1 MAKSSDRLLLV
12 HGEERY
18 LVDRAVA
25 DWRTR
30 VRARSPQLDVEVFEA
45 PAKLDAFRRS
55 LAEVP
60 LLDPERSILLRDPPQ
75 LAPSARR
82 GADPAEALAAA
93 LDQQAPTTFLCIVVH
108 GRVAVQSTVLAAIR
122 RLGGA
127 VEYFAPLRGRALRT
141 WLDRELAA
149 RGLRLGAGSAERLLQ
164 VAGTD
169 LGALAAE
176 LDKLLAYA
184 NGRPL
189 SGADVA
195 RAVAGDEP
203 PELWSVLEHLLS
215 RIPARGAAVLDELL
229 AEGRSS
235 QHLLSILSGQIRDL
249 ILAQAYMRVRGSAVG
264 LAAELHIQDWRAE
277 RLARQARAVAPA
289 VAAGWLRTLHD
300 ADRRVKAGEVGDQ
313 EALRAFGL
321 RAAAEV
327 ANRAGRR

>member
-1 MAKSSDRLLLV
+1 MARTADRLLLV

-25 DWRTR
+25 EWRART
-30 VRARSPQLDVEVFEA
+30 RARSPQLDVEVFEA
-45 PAKLDAFRRS
+45 PAKLDSFRRS

-60 LLDPERSILLRDPPQ
+60 LLDPERGILLRDPPQ
-75 LAPSARR
+75 LAASSRR
-82 GADPAEALAAA
+82 GAEPAEALAAA
-93 LDQQAPTTFLCIVVH
+93 LEEQAPTTYLCIVVH
-108 GRVAVQSTVLAAIR
+108 GRVALQSPVLAAIR
-122 RLGGA
+122 RLDGT
-127 VEYFAPLRGRALRT
+127 VEYFASLRGRALRA
-141 WLDRELAA
+141 WLDREIAA
-149 RGLRLGAGSAERLLQ
+149 RQLRLGAGSAERLLQ

-169 LGALAAE
+169 LGPLAAE
-176 LDKLLAYA
+176 LDKLQAFA

-189 SGADVA
+189 SAADVA

-215 RIPARGAAVLDELL
+215 RTPARGAAVLDELL

-235 QHLLSILSGQIRDL
+235 QHLLSILAGQIRDL

-277 RLARQARAVAPA
+277 RLARQARAVAPD

-321 RAAAEV
+321 RAAAAV
-327 ANRAGRR
+327 RR